1 MKIAN
6 LIICALICS
15 VLPEITPIV
24 LTTVLVSVCAV
35 MAPTG
40 SSRSSHDDG
49 HL

>member
-24 LTTVLVSVCAV
+24 LTLAVLVSVCAV
-35 MAPTG
+35 LTP
-40 SSRSSHDDG
+40 DG
-49 HL
+49 LIEI